1 METNKVYSKVE
12 DFLMDDDFIKYVL
25 DMSPELAFRWESLLR
40 RQSELFGIYEEA
52 KAVLL
57 APADVGISMTQAENE
72 DLKRRIFTT
81 LEI

>member
-25 DMSPELAFRWESLLR
+25 DMSPESASRWESLLW
-40 RQSELFGIYEEA
+40 RQSELFGIFEEA
-52 KAVLL
+52 KSILL
-57 APADVGISMTQAENE
+57 APADIGIDMTQIENE
-72 DLKRRIFTT
+72 GLKRRIFTT